1 MTLTLTVI
9 DTLPAS
15 KSRKGGIRRLSEQ
28 NQAIFDAV
36 IAADGL
42 FVNVGT
48 LLAGAAATC
57 KTLNKHVTEGVG
69 TIRYTNAGGT
79 TCFFLSKPET
89 EATAKAAK
97 KS

>member
-1 MTLTLTVI
+1 MTLTLTVL
-9 DTLPAS
+9 DTLPAR

-28 NQAIFDAV
+28 NQVIFDAV

-42 FVNVGT
+42 YVNVGT

-57 KTLNKHVTEGVG
+57 TTLNKHVAEGAG

-79 TCFFLSKPET
+79 TCFFLSKDEPV
-89 EATAKAAK
+89 KSK

>member
-9 DTLPAS
+9 DTLPAR

-42 FVNVGT
+42 YVNVGT

-57 KTLNKHVTEGVG
+57 TTLSKHLAEDAG

-89 EATAKAAK
+89 EAPAKAAK